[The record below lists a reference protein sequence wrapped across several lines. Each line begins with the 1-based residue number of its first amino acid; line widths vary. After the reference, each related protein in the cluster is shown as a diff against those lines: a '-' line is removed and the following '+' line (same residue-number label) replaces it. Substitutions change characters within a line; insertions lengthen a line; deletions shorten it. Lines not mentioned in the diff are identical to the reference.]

1 MGKIL
6 FTKILCKKKKKK
18 KKVMHNQKRKKS
30 YAQGQSTSIRPFGI
44 HLGNRLLTNREV

>member
-1 MGKIL
+1 
-6 FTKILCKKKKKK
+6 
-18 KKVMHNQKRKKS
+18 MHNLKRKKS